1 MSKGGILYVVATT
14 APVVCFAGAPRLAE
28 SSLAVCRGEGA
39 GGRER
44 RSQLRLRQHR
54 RVVPGGALLY
64 QVDGKSYTGKRLSF
78 GVGGG
83 SFVLWALRGL
93 VPGGPVRVFYDPAK
107 PFHSVLR
114 PGPAPTAVIL
124 IVAGALIALAAIVHG
139 PLQPNPG

>member
-1 MSKGGILYVVATT
+1 MLEAGSVDRNSDYDNT
-14 APVVCFAGAPRLAE
+14 AVSFPVVRY
-28 SSLAVCRGEGA
+28 S
-39 GGRER
+39 
-44 RSQLRLRQHR
+44 
-54 RVVPGGALLY
+54 Y
-64 QVDGKSYTGKRLSF
+64 QVDGKSYIGKRLSF

-124 IVAGALIALAAIVHG
+124 IVAGTLIALAAIVHG